1 MPVSPIIRIK
11 CIYTE
16 ELLLIAIAY
25 LKADLKALFSTQ
37 YSRRSHYR
45 GLANVAT
52 EEQKN
57 QSSEQEP
64 EELLEQESAE
74 GVGELDAASLN
85 EALQQAK
92 DQTLRTLAE
101 MQNLRRRVD
110 RDVENAHK
118 FALEKF
124 VGELLPVVD
133 NLERALAAIDA
144 DEEHLAA
151 VREGIE
157 LTLKSFLGVLDGH
170 KVKQIEPTGEHF
182 NPDFHQAISMVPSP
196 DVAENTVMEVFQ
208 KGYTLNDRL
217 VRPAM
222 VVVSKGVE

>member
-1 MPVSPIIRIK
+1 
-11 CIYTE
+11 
-16 ELLLIAIAY
+16 
-25 LKADLKALFSTQ
+25 
-37 YSRRSHYR
+37 
-45 GLANVAT
+45 VAT
-52 EEQKN
+52 EDQATPG
-57 QSSEQEP
+57 SEQEP
-64 EELLEQESAE
+64 EEVLEQAGAAGEEAVAE
-74 GVGELDAASLN
+74 PDTEALN

-92 DQTLRTLAE
+92 DQTLRTQAE

-133 NLERALAAIDA
+133 NLERALATIDA
-144 DEEHLAA
+144 DENLSGA
-151 VREGIE
+151 REGIE

-170 KVKQIEPTGEHF
+170 KVKQVEPTGEHF
-182 NPDFHQAISMVPSP
+182 NPDFHQAISMVPNP
-196 DVAENTVMEVFQ
+196 DVAANTVIEVFQ

-222 VVVSKGVE
+222 VVVSKGAA

>member
-1 MPVSPIIRIK
+1 M
-11 CIYTE
+11 
-16 ELLLIAIAY
+16 
-25 LKADLKALFSTQ
+25 
-37 YSRRSHYR
+37 
-45 GLANVAT
+45 AT
-52 EEQKN
+52 EEQENKG
-57 QSSEQEP
+57 SEHES

-74 GVGELDAASLN
+74 QNEELTGVPDVAALS

-92 DQTLRTLAE
+92 DQTLRTQAE

-133 NLERALAAIDA
+133 NLERALAAIAGD
-144 DEEHLAA
+144 DESLAA
-151 VREGIE
+151 AREGIE
-157 LTLKSFLGVLDGH
+157 LTLKSFLGVLEGH
-170 KVKQIEPTGEHF
+170 KVKQVEPTGEQF
-182 NPDFHQAISMVPSP
+182 NPDFHQAISMVPNP
-196 DVAENTVMEVFQ
+196 ELVANTVIEVFQ

-222 VVVSKGVE
+222 VVVSKGAE